1 MTKHEALLFAS
12 TAPRLEFSIP
22 HAKSLPMSKTV
33 SKQNASRQSTSP
45 QGSRGRSTPG
55 RSTKATSGHPGSVAR
70 WTFLSNH
77 AHVLICL
84 AEQPDAR
91 LRDLAERVG
100 ITERA
105 VQSIV
110 TDLEGSGAITRIRE
124 GRRNR
129 YEFHPDVRLRH
140 PVEANS
146 TIRDLLAIVGKKLS

>member
-1 MTKHEALLFAS
+1 VTLPSAETGRNIARMP
-12 TAPRLEFSIP
+12 TA
-22 HAKSLPMSKTV
+22 
-33 SKQNASRQSTSP
+33 
-45 QGSRGRSTPG
+45 GSRRTPG
-55 RSTKATSGHPGSVAR
+55 SG

-110 TDLEGSGAITRIRE
+110 TDLEALGVITRIRQ
-124 GRRNR
+124 GRRNH
-129 YEFHPDVRLRH
+129 YDVHPDVHLRH
-140 PVEANS
+140 PVEAHC
-146 TIRDLLAIVGKKLS
+146 TIRDLLAMAGVKRAASPRPEP